1 MARRMAANMTGMGG
15 KKLWEGHAAMV
26 SSWWEADTDQAQ
38 DRDPGG
44 GGGAMVSSL
53 MLLLNGP

>member
-1 MARRMAANMTGMGG
+1 MTGMGG